1 MIKNVIKIFLKIIHL
16 SERRRKKMSKNTC
29 EHPERKPKNGKCS
42 KELIKKCHGNKKEH
56 PCDQKSTKENN

>member
-1 MIKNVIKIFLKIIHL
+1 
-16 SERRRKKMSKNTC
+16 MSKNTC